1 MISEKDLQKE
11 LNISNVEY
19 QELKR
24 QLANDP
30 MIAGREE
37 EVLQEIAKNPQA
49 VQELQ
54 KTYQLNRPKRKY
66 TRRKNLNPPQYGPEN
81 SGKDTPPRTGGGI
94 DPDGIKVRNRETRDR
109 LAIMYRQIGV
119 LLSGFNQADGQII
132 IYNAEARATELVRV
146 AQHHK
151 ELMKSIKAMTEGN
164 DYIACAIG
172 YMSMVIAILAN
183 HNKLP
188 ENVMTYLA
196 NMGRS
201 QNGTADTRDNA
212 A

>member
-1 MISEKDLQKE
+1 MISEKDLQNE
-11 LNISNVEY
+11 LKISNTEY

-24 QLANDP
+24 QLAADP
-30 MIAGREE
+30 MTAGREE

-54 KTYQLNRPKRKY
+54 KTYQINRPKRKY
-66 TRRKNLNPPQYGPEN
+66 TRRKNPNQHTYGQEN
-81 SGKDTPPRTGGGI
+81 YGNDKPPRTSAV
-94 DPDGIKVRNRETRDR
+94 DSDGIRVRNREIRDR
-109 LAIMYRQIGV
+109 LTLMYQQIGV
-119 LLSGFNQADGQII
+119 LLSGINQADGHII
-132 IYNAEARATELVRV
+132 IVNAHARATELVRV

-151 ELMKSIKAMTEGN
+151 EMMKTIRAMTEGN

-188 ENVMTYLA
+188 ENVMNFLA
-196 NMGRS
+196 NIGRS
-201 QNGTADTRDNA
+201 QSGTADTTDNA
-212 A
+212 P